1 MCLFGFNIDN
11 ISSDGVEM
19 FIFINSDTEEG
30 NMDGIFLTFIIFNMT
45 VNVPPFYSRDEL
57 RVSRVENGS
66 GGFNSIN
73 M

>member
-11 ISSDGVEM
+11 ISSDRVEM

-57 RVSRVENGS
+57 RVQELKMGVGR
-66 GGFNSIN
+66 FNSIN